1 MNNSNIVPFKKR
13 TYPKKKGLKIVLDD
27 FEKFVTEVR
36 KGKLKAFV
44 ALTWLEDD
52 VYPYESFR
60 DPIDMHTVIGAM
72 ETYKTQCIMK
82 AIQIQEENE

>member
-1 MNNSNIVPFKKR
+1 MTESNIVPFKKR

-27 FEKFVTEVR
+27 FELFVTEVR

-52 VYPYESFR
+52 VYPYESFG
-60 DPIDMHTVIGAM
+60 DPIDMHTVLGAM
-72 ETYKTQCIMK
+72 ETYKVQIIRK
-82 AIQIQEENE
+82 ALQIEENE